1 MHATRTKVLVF
12 SLAFSLLFS
21 WRALLQRV
29 ESYASWAGLTRVGAR
44 LRVLDPGPRLLG
56 PGRAE

>member
-1 MHATRTKVLVF
+1 MASKQPQ
-12 SLAFSLLFS
+12 LL
-21 WRALLQRV
+21 LLQRV